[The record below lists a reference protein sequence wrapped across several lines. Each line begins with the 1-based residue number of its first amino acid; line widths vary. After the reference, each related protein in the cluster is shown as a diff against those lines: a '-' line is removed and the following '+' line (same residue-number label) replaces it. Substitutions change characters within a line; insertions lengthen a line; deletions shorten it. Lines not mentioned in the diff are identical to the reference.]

1 MSARDSFPKAQLPSS
16 HIFITLAQGSAMRTF
31 ALRPLLIYGLA
42 GLGALAVVW
51 LSAASAFV
59 VFHADL
65 VNALVRR
72 QAEMQYAYEDRL
84 AALRVQIDRIT
95 SHQLLDQDSFE
106 GQMNQLI
113 SRQAQLENRAALIV
127 QLADRATART
137 ETPAA
142 LAGGGEPRVTRTTH
156 GKSVPNPLVSIEPQA
171 DGPASVSGFAPLES
185 RAEPHL
191 PAAKPR
197 PEGSETNQGFEETIG
212 PARQRPTSPTGAA
225 SRDPHMSAADPLAL
239 GARLQMVDGALKAVE
254 GTQLEALGAIEAR
267 THRQV
272 SRLQRV
278 LAETGLSAD
287 RLVPPPPRPGEASGG
302 PFVPFKIDPARS
314 TFEAE
319 LAALQSS
326 VLAADRLNRIVS
338 ATPLARPLSQRSEV
352 TSVFGGR
359 TDPFNGRM
367 AMHTGVDF
375 RGEYGA
381 AVRATAPGRVVSA
394 GTSGGYGK
402 MVEIDHGNGLSTR
415 YAHLSAI
422 NVEEGQWVPS
432 GAIVGE
438 LGSTGRSTGPH
449 LHYETRIDGEAV
461 DPQRFLRAGAR
472 LDTAD

>member
-16 HIFITLAQGSAMRTF
+16 HIFVTVAQGPAMRTF
-31 ALRPLLIYGLA
+31 ALRPRLIYALA
-42 GLGALAVVW
+42 GLGAVAIVW

-72 QAEMQYAYEDRL
+72 QAELQYAYEDRL
-84 AALRVQIDRIT
+84 AALRVQIDRVT

-106 GQMNQLI
+106 GRMNQLI

-127 QLADRATART
+127 QLADRAAART
-137 ETPAA
+137 ESPLTANGIAAEPSPRTP
-142 LAGGGEPRVTRTTH
+142 H
-156 GKSVPNPLVSIEPQA
+156 GQPKTPPNPLAAAVEPPA
-171 DGPASVSGFAPLES
+171 LPASLSGFAPIDS
-185 RAEPHL
+185 RPDPHL
-191 PAAKPR
+191 PPAKPR
-197 PEGSETNQGFEETIG
+197 PEGVETSHGFDEPIG
-212 PARQRPTSPTGAA
+212 TARKPQPGPSATDS
-225 SRDPHMSAADPLAL
+225 HISAADPLAL
-239 GARLQMVDGALKAVE
+239 GERLQMVDGALRAVE
-254 GTQLEALGAIEAR
+254 GTQLQALGAIEAR
-267 THRQV
+267 THRRV

-278 LAETGLSAD
+278 LAETGLSPD
-287 RLVPPPPRPGEASGG
+287 RLTPPPSHQGEASGG

-319 LAALQSS
+319 LSALQSS
-326 VLAADRLNRIVS
+326 VLAADRLNRIV
-338 ATPLARPLSQRSEV
+338 AAAPLLRPLSVKAEV
-352 TSVFGGR
+352 TSGFGGR

-367 AMHTGVDF
+367 AMHTGLDF
-375 RGEYGA
+375 RGDYA
-381 AVRATAPGRVVSA
+381 APVRATAPGRIVSA
-394 GTSGGYGK
+394 GNNGGYGK

-422 NVEEGQWVPS
+422 TVEEGQWVPS
-432 GAIVGE
+432 GAIVGQ

-472 LDTAD
+472 LDSED